1 MRQTKIVLKKQ
12 MDSYVKA
19 EFTRMDQDL
28 RLARLKL
35 IEDAM
40 YLDINVKK
48 QIMATMEGKKKKF

>member
-1 MRQTKIVLKKQ
+1 MRQTKIVLKEQ
-12 MDSYVKA
+12 MDQYVKA
-19 EFTRMDQDL
+19 EFTRMDQEL
-28 RLARLKL
+28 RQARLKL

>member
-19 EFTRMDQDL
+19 EFTRMDQEL